1 VNIIFALYS
10 IKDPVPEDL
19 MLHWM
24 IELLSIAEKMQQ
36 CRIIHGD
43 IKPDNFVLR
52 TL

>member
-1 VNIIFALYS
+1 VNIKFALYS
-10 IKDPVPEDL
+10 IKEPVPEDL
-19 MLHWM
+19 MLYWM